1 MATVYMTAAFPD
13 VASKVLD
20 EAGIDHDGFSGEGL
34 ITKEELLKHVGDVK
48 VLITPLST
56 KVDQDVID
64 AAPNLKLIAN
74 FGAGFNNIDTA
85 YARKKGIDVTNTPFV
100 SSVATAEIASG
111 LAIALSRRIVE
122 GDHVMRT
129 VGFDG
134 WAPLFFLGHELA
146 GKTLGIVGLG
156 DIGKNVAQRLAA
168 FDMKILYTQ
177 RHQADPAVEAHYG
190 ATYVSLDELLE
201 QSDIV
206 SLHCPLTPAT
216 THMIAAPQFKRM
228 KDNAL
233 LINCARGPVIAE
245 ADLLVAL
252 KNHDIAGAALD
263 VYEAEPEVADE
274 FKHLANVIL
283 TPHIGNASYEAR
295 DAMAKIVTTN
305 AARVLAGKQPQ
316 YVVNGN
322 ND

>member
-1 MATVYMTAAFPD
+1 MATVYMTVAFPD

-48 VLITPLST
+48 V
-56 KVDQDVID
+56 
-64 AAPNLKLIAN
+64 LIAN

-134 WAPLFFLGHELA
+134 WAPLFFRGHELA

-177 RHQADPAVEAHYG
+177 RHQVDPAVEAHYG

-216 THMIAAPQFKRM
+216 THMIAAPQFNK
-228 KDNAL
+228 
-233 LINCARGPVIAE
+233 
-245 ADLLVAL
+245 
-252 KNHDIAGAALD
+252 
-263 VYEAEPEVADE
+263 YWPE
-274 FKHLANVIL
+274 I
-283 TPHIGNASYEAR
+283 P
-295 DAMAKIVTTN
+295 
-305 AARVLAGKQPQ
+305 
-316 YVVNGN
+316 
-322 ND
+322 